1 MKRALFAVYLTLTV
15 SACIDID
22 FDPPEIIKGPRVLA
36 MSANPPEAIFGEDV
50 YFEALAVDANGD
62 DLTAQPGFTTRWTV
76 CLSLAQIFGG
86 AGLGGSVEVEDNCGE
101 GGDDL
106 LVLPN
111 AGSPDTAFLSG
122 ELLVALL
129 SMIGMAPPDPP
140 PPDPAIPGI
149 DPEVLATL
157 VTVIA
162 EVGVPL
168 RATFEV
174 FRDSELIV
182 HGYKRFALTTRSG
195 ATLNPP
201 RPRFSI
207 GELELSARGTGDP
220 HECVSVD
227 GTIASVAAGTEVVLA
242 PFPLEEPWLESYPVF
257 DLAGGLIQNHE
268 SAYYVWYSTAGAFES
283 AITQRPNRDNVWTAP
298 EEPGTYPLFLVVLDG
313 HLGQVWCRTSVE
325 IR

>member
-1 MKRALFAVYLTLTV
+1 MRRALFAVYLTLAV
-15 SACIDID
+15 SACIDIN
-22 FDPPEIIKGPRVLA
+22 FDPPQIIRGPRVLA
-36 MSANPPEAIFGEDV
+36 MSANPPEALFGEDIH
-50 YFEALAVDANGD
+50 FEALVVDANGD
-62 DLTAQPGFTTRWTV
+62 DLSMQPGITTRWTV
-76 CLSLAQIFGG
+76 CLSLASTFGG
-86 AGLGGSVEVEDNCGE
+86 AGLGGSVSLEDSCRE
-101 GGDDL
+101 GGPDL
-106 LVLPN
+106 LVLEN
-111 AGSPDTAFLSG
+111 DGGPDTAILRG
-122 ELLVALL
+122 ELLIALL
-129 SMIGMAPPDPP
+129 SMIPTTPPGGPDPM
-140 PPDPAIPGI
+140 IPGL
-149 DPEVLATL
+149 DPHVLATL

-162 EVGVPL
+162 EVGVAF

-227 GTIASVAAGTEVVLA
+227 GSIASVAAGAEVTLA
-242 PFPLEEPWLESYPVF
+242 PYPLEEPWLESYPVF
-257 DLAGGLIQNHE
+257 DLAGGLIENHE
-268 SAYYVWYSTAGAFES
+268 SAYYAWYSTAGAFES

-298 EEPGTYPLFLVVLDG
+298 EEPGMYPLFVVVLDG

-325 IR
+325 VR